1 MERDQSGG
9 SRKVTHSA
17 ALRELAVPHGFA
29 FLTGEARGPGET
41 AAWCCTGLGKGQC
54 SQRVPASLTLL
65 MQSLL
70 VSVVQGRCFSL
81 TPAFSDFLSGVL
93 FLNSC

>member
-17 ALRELAVPHGFA
+17 ARRELAVPHGFA

-41 AAWCCTGLGKGQC
+41 AAWCCTGLGEG
-54 SQRVPASLTLL
+54 A
-65 MQSLL
+65 MQSTCT
-70 VSVVQGRCFSL
+70 CFSYPSNAVSL
-81 TPAFSDFLSGVL
+81 GLCGAGEVLQPHSCFLRFSQWCLIPE
-93 FLNSC
+93 